1 MKKII
6 YIVLALSIIITS
18 YGYCQSIAISEVPK
32 SSIMFADKYFS
43 DYYLYR
49 AAKSSGG
56 YVLIFKGGLKIY
68 VNFNGDWHT
77 ISGGGDEISI
87 DYIEDK
93 IKNTV
98 KKEFP
103 DEKVVYIQKKT
114 KEYKI
119 QFKSRRK
126 ITIDFDG
133 NITKGKRD

>member
-6 YIVLALSIIITS
+6 YMFFILSIMNVYLYS
-18 YGYCQSIAISEVPK
+18 QSIGLSEVPK

-77 ISGGGDEISI
+77 ISGGGDKISI
-87 DYIEDK
+87 DYIEDN
-93 IKNTV
+93 IKNTI

-103 DEKVVYIQKKT
+103 EEKVIYIQKKS

-133 NITKGKRD
+133 NITKSGRD

>member
-6 YIVLALSIIITS
+6 YMFFILSIMNVYLYS
-18 YGYCQSIAISEVPK
+18 QSIGLSEVPK

-87 DYIEDK
+87 DYIEEK
-93 IKNTV
+93 IQNIV

-103 DEKVVYIQKKT
+103 DEKVIYIQKKS

-126 ITIDFDG
+126 ITVDFDG

>member
-6 YIVLALSIIITS
+6 YMFFILSIMNVYLYS
-18 YGYCQSIAISEVPK
+18 QSIGLSEVPK
-32 SSIMFADKYFS
+32 SSIMFSDKYFS

-87 DYIEDK
+87 DYIEDN
-93 IKNTV
+93 IKNTI

-103 DEKVVYIQKKT
+103 EEKVIYIQKKS

-133 NITKGKRD
+133 NITKSGRD

>member
-6 YIVLALSIIITS
+6 YMFFILSIMNVYLYS
-18 YGYCQSIAISEVPK
+18 QSIGLSEVPK

-87 DYIEDK
+87 DYIEEN
-93 IKNTV
+93 IKNTI

-103 DEKVVYIQKKT
+103 NEKVIYIKKKT
-114 KEYKI
+114 EEYYI
-119 QFKSRRK
+119 QFKSRKK
-126 ITIDFDG
+126 ITIDFNG
-133 NITKGKRD
+133 NIIKGARY

>member
-6 YIVLALSIIITS
+6 YMFFILSIMNVYLYS
-18 YGYCQSIAISEVPK
+18 QSIGLSEVPK

-49 AAKSSGG
+49 AFKSSGG

-87 DYIEDK
+87 DYIEDN
-93 IKNTV
+93 IKNTI

-103 DEKVVYIQKKT
+103 EEKVIYIQKKS

-126 ITIDFDG
+126 ITIDFEG

>member
-6 YIVLALSIIITS
+6 YMFFILSIMNVYLYS
-18 YGYCQSIAISEVPK
+18 QSIGLSEVPK

-87 DYIEDK
+87 DYIEDN
-93 IKNTV
+93 IKNTI

-103 DEKVVYIQKKT
+103 EEKVIYIQKKS

-126 ITIDFDG
+126 ITVDFYG

>member
-6 YIVLALSIIITS
+6 YMFFILSIMNVYLYS
-18 YGYCQSIAISEVPK
+18 QSIGLSEVPK

-87 DYIEDK
+87 DYIEDN
-93 IKNTV
+93 IKNTI
-98 KKEFP
+98 KEIN
-103 DEKVVYIQKKT
+103 ENLK
-114 KEYKI
+114 
-119 QFKSRRK
+119 
-126 ITIDFDG
+126 
-133 NITKGKRD
+133 

>member
-6 YIVLALSIIITS
+6 YMFFILSIMNVYLYS
-18 YGYCQSIAISEVPK
+18 QSIGLSEVPK

-87 DYIEDK
+87 DYIEDN
-93 IKNTV
+93 IKNTI

-103 DEKVVYIQKKT
+103 DEKVIYIQKKS

-133 NITKGKRD
+133 NITKSGRD